1 MPGIQIPSHLNGV
14 TQMFQTALILIPIL
28 LADIV
33 NITLFAFLVYAAG
46 SDRPIVNTSALLF
59 GHTLAYIGMGV
70 FLAYSLDWISDY
82 LANPNSIDF
91 AISLVIGLLLVWVAI
106 KMVRSDE
113 TEKVEPKT
121 RLTPMSA
128 FGLGIFVNFAGM
140 PFALP
145 YLAAID
151 QILKADLEFL
161 QALMLLLGYNLL
173 YAVPFAIVPILV
185 AVMGERSHAVL
196 KRITEWLDRAA
207 GIVTPL
213 LLGLIGLALIA
224 DAALYFLTGK
234 GLV

>member
-1 MPGIQIPSHLNGV
+1 M
-14 TQMFQTALILIPIL
+14 
-28 LADIV
+28 
-33 NITLFAFLVYAAG
+33 
-46 SDRPIVNTSALLF
+46 NTSALLL

-70 FLAYSLDWISDY
+70 FLAYSLIWISDY

-91 AISLVIGLLLVWVAI
+91 AISFLIGVLLVWIAI
-106 KMVRSDE
+106 KMARSGESKTVE
-113 TEKVEPKT
+113 TKT
-121 RLTPMSA
+121 HLTPASA

-151 QILKADLEFL
+151 QILKADLEFV
-161 QALMLLLGYNLL
+161 QALTLLLGYNLL
-173 YAVPFAIVPILV
+173 YAAPFAIVPILV

-196 KRITEWLDRAA
+196 KRMTEWLDRAA

-213 LLGLIGLALIA
+213 LLGLIGLGLIV
-224 DAALYFLTGK
+224 DAALYFATGK

>member
-1 MPGIQIPSHLNGV
+1 MV
-14 TQMFQTALILIPIL
+14 QTALILIPIL
-28 LADIV
+28 IADIF

-46 SDRPIVNTSALLF
+46 SDRPIMNTSALLL

-91 AISLVIGLLLVWVAI
+91 AISFLIGVLLVWIAI
-106 KMVRSDE
+106 KMARSGE
-113 TEKVEPKT
+113 SKKVETKT
-121 RLTPMSA
+121 RLTPASA

-151 QILKADLEFL
+151 QILKADLEFV
-161 QALMLLLGYNLL
+161 QALTLLLGYNLL
-173 YAVPFAIVPILV
+173 YAAPFAIVPILV

-196 KRITEWLDRAA
+196 KRMTEWLDRAA
-207 GIVTPL
+207 GVVTPL
-213 LLGLIGLALIA
+213 LLGIIGLGLIV
-224 DAALYFLTGK
+224 DAVLYFVTGK

>member
-1 MPGIQIPSHLNGV
+1 MV
-14 TQMFQTALILIPIL
+14 QTALILIPIL
-28 LADIV
+28 IADIF
-33 NITLFAFLVYAAG
+33 NITLFAFLVYTAG
-46 SDRPIVNTSALLF
+46 SDRPIMNTSALLL

-91 AISLVIGLLLVWVAI
+91 AISFLIGVLLVWIAI
-106 KMVRSDE
+106 KMARSGESKTVE
-113 TEKVEPKT
+113 TKT
-121 RLTPMSA
+121 HLTPASA

-151 QILKADLEFL
+151 QILKADLEFVE
-161 QALMLLLGYNLL
+161 ALTLLLGYNLL
-173 YAVPFAIVPILV
+173 YAAPFAIVPILV

-196 KRITEWLDRAA
+196 KRMTEWLDRAA

-213 LLGLIGLALIA
+213 LLGLIGLGLIV
-224 DAALYFLTGK
+224 DAALYFATGK